1 MVTPKKGLQEPT
13 MFDVAFTTYFR
24 IAAMCKAGAVMLCT
38 RLPTEKMRP
47 KVVKSATP

>member
-24 IAAMCKAGAVMLCT
+24 IAAQIYVQ
-38 RLPTEKMRP
+38 
-47 KVVKSATP
+47 KVTQDYHQSLAAA